1 MGFSVFPP
9 WRRCPRVI
17 LYRTIFF
24 CHLTSGLTGFIYPT
38 ISFQG
43 EERKIHCFWYRLS
56 FLRIFFFLLTVLS
69 IQLEH
74 CFLMV
79 LERSLKSLKWWCE
92 KKNVPSE
99 SARQWVTSV
108 QSREWL
114 CFLERINSLWC
125 SPLETYVFPQLLWVE
140 GLHISFLQRRFLLR
154 SQCNSC
160 SSLWFIFLRFSGGA
174 T

>member
-1 MGFSVFPP
+1 MGFSVFPLDGDVHK
-9 WRRCPRVI
+9 WYCI
-17 LYRTIFF
+17 EQFFFF

-56 FLRIFFFLLTVLS
+56 FLRIFCLLTVLS

-140 GLHISFLQRRFLLR
+140 GLHIPFLQRRFLLR